1 MRKVHVKSVVPIYA
15 AALAWVLW
23 ALLLPLYKWWHFLLA
38 AAVSVL
44 FNRLASLIWKGETVL
59 MPEPEPEPEK
69 TGNPELDKFLADG
82 SAAIAE
88 LTRLSSSIKK
98 PDIKQGILR
107 LIGIS
112 EKIFS
117 HVKENPQKLSKV
129 RRFANYY
136 LPTTIKLFEMYDR
149 MGAQGIDGENIG
161 GTMVRIENISQTIV
175 SAFEKQLD
183 ALFAD
188 EALDISTD
196 ITVLENLLKAGG
208 FSMDKQQSNDMGG

>member
-112 EKIFS
+112 EKYFHMSKKILRSSPRSEDLQITIF
-117 HVKENPQKLSKV
+117 P
-129 RRFANYY
+129 
-136 LPTTIKLFEMYDR
+136 P
-149 MGAQGIDGENIG
+149 
-161 GTMVRIENISQTIV
+161 
-175 SAFEKQLD
+175 
-183 ALFAD
+183 
-188 EALDISTD
+188 
-196 ITVLENLLKAGG
+196 
-208 FSMDKQQSNDMGG
+208 QSNCLRCTTEWARRELRREYRRYDGPH